1 MKESKQVTEPVHL
14 AEVNVTSDT
23 ELAMLRERI
32 TELDRLASIGQLT
45 AGILHEIK
53 NPLNFITNF
62 ARLSIDLAAEI
73 EEMLAESPDQP
84 HLSDLLALLTML
96 SGNINRIREN
106 GERAERVIQ
115 GMLAQNHNQS
125 ANFELTDINVLLE
138 EFSKLAYQG
147 MRAGDKE
154 FVVSLSFQLDPSM
167 GKVAIAPYE
176 FNRVI
181 LNLVLNACYAV
192 NERRKKQMDG
202 YKPAIVVFSHRLP
215 DHIEI
220 KIRDNG
226 EGIPDSVKSNLFKP
240 FFTTKPLGKGTGLG
254 LSLSRDIITGLH
266 KGSLSVDSE
275 AGQYTE
281 FNITLPLNQA
291 IEKSLTL

>member
-1 MKESKQVTEPVHL
+1 MGYKTSGMKESKQEADPVRV
-14 AEVNVTSDT
+14 AEVNVTNDA
-23 ELAMLRERI
+23 ELAILRERI

-62 ARLSIDLAAEI
+62 ARLSIDLATEI
-73 EEMLAESPDQP
+73 EEILAESPDQP
-84 HLSDLLALLTML
+84 HLSDILSLLTML
-96 SGNINRIREN
+96 TGNINRIREN

-115 GMLAQNHNQS
+115 GMLAQTHNQS

-154 FVVSLSFQLDPSM
+154 FVVSLSFQLDPAM
-167 GKVAIAPYE
+167 GKVSIAPYE

-192 NERRKKQMDG
+192 NERRKKQLED
-202 YKPAIVVFSHRLP
+202 YKPAIIVFSNRLA
-215 DHIEI
+215 DHVEI

-240 FFTTKPLGKGTGLG
+240 FFTTKPVGKGTGLG

-281 FNITLPLNQA
+281 FNITLPLN
-291 IEKSLTL
+291 